1 MKDRVRLLEVPL
13 VKPGVTFDRVEL
25 DDRVQQFVSEMKI
38 YIPQIDL
45 LGCDLDSEL
54 LVAHE
59 CLSLIIFLV
68 RTPQLTLLHPKVA
81 TLNNAAIE
89 VIEHIQKLPQKM
101 RLLAFKTF
109 SVNQSANDGVSDT
122 DTRMMRLMRK
132 HDRQTLNV
140 LLAGKPYS
148 MTFPAMAPY
157 ITDHTLRQ
165 IEFRIEYIH
174 REYFKI
180 KLISDSMSDIK
191 RGKTSFLKVANKMLD
206 DQFFLPCTEALRS
219 KPNKLMVMDAFCF
232 RDSITNNIL
241 LYHIA

>member
-13 VKPGVTFDRVEL
+13 VKPGVTFDRVQL
-25 DDRVQQFVSEMKI
+25 DDKIQQFVSEIKI
-38 YIPQIDL
+38 YIPEIDL

-54 LVAHE
+54 LVAPE

-68 RTPQLTLLHPKVA
+68 RAPQLTLLQPKVA
-81 TLNNAAIE
+81 TVNNAAIE

-109 SVNQSANDGVSDT
+109 SVNQSANDDVSDS
-122 DTRMMRLMRK
+122 DARMMRLMRK
-132 HDRQTLNV
+132 HERQTLNV
-140 LLAGKPYS
+140 LLAGNPYS

-174 REYFKI
+174 SEYFKI
-180 KLISDSMSDIK
+180 KLISDTLSDIK
-191 RGKTSFLKVANKMLD
+191 PGKASFLKVAKKMLD
-206 DQFFLPCTEALRS
+206 DQFFLPCADALRS
-219 KPNKLMVMDAFCF
+219 QPKKLMVMDAFCF

>member
-25 DDRVQQFVSEMKI
+25 DDKIQQYISEIKT

-68 RTPQLTLLHPKVA
+68 RPPQLTLLHPKVA

-109 SVNQSANDGVSDT
+109 SVNQSANEDVSDS
-122 DTRMMRLMRK
+122 DARMMRLMRK
-132 HDRQTLNV
+132 HERQTLSV
-140 LLAGKPYS
+140 LLAGNPYS

-174 REYFKI
+174 SEYFKI

-191 RGKTSFLKVANKMLD
+191 RGKTSFLKVAKKMLD
-206 DQFFLPCTEALRS
+206 DQFFLPCAEALRS
-219 KPNKLMVMDAFCF
+219 KPKKLMVMDAFCF